1 MKNFLPKDKKEWSRA
16 LKNACLVLAGTFI
29 LAFGIEM
36 FIFPFDLVTGG
47 ISGIG
52 IILEKCF
59 EEVRFFGNI
68 SAESYSAVINWLLFA
83 LGY

>member
-1 MKNFLPKDKKEWSRA
+1 MKKLNLKDKREFLRA
-16 LKNACLVLAGTFI
+16 VKNTALVLLGTFI

-52 IILEKCF
+52 IILEKQLY
-59 EEVRFFGNI
+59 VKSKNQKNKKNI
-68 SAESYSAVINWLLFA
+68 R
-83 LGY
+83 